1 MFNVELNEGM
11 VGKVNV
17 SIKVLDALYTSES
30 DFDECVES
38 LRSLANSFKFG
49 ELLGMSLDKESFK
62 KLRDSMQEDIDEYNK
77 KKADE
82 TTTDLKP
89 TKL

>member
-1 MFNVELNEGM
+1 MFNVELDEGM
-11 VGKVNV
+11 VGKVNA
-17 SIKVLDALYTSES
+17 SIKILDALYTSES

-77 KKADE
+77 KKVDE
-82 TTTDLKP
+82 RITDFLN
-89 TKL
+89 

>member
-1 MFNVELNEGM
+1 MFNVELNEEM

-30 DFDECVES
+30 DFDECVEA
-38 LRSLANSFKFG
+38 LRSLANSFKMG
-49 ELLGMSLDKESFK
+49 ELLGMKFNKETLK
-62 KLRDSMQEDIDEYNK
+62 QLRDSLQEDIDEYNK

-82 TTTDLKP
+82 NNHRP
-89 TKL
+89 

>member
-1 MFNVELNEGM
+1 MFNVELNEEM

-82 TTTDLKP
+82 TITDFQN
-89 TKL
+89 

>member
-77 KKADE
+77 KKSMKE
-82 TTTDLKP
+82 SP
-89 TKL
+89 TF

>member
-1 MFNVELNEGM
+1 MFNVELNEEM

-30 DFDECVES
+30 DFDECVKS

-77 KKADE
+77 KKVDE
-82 TTTDLKP
+82 RITDFLN
-89 TKL
+89 

>member
-1 MFNVELNEGM
+1 MFNVELNEEM

-49 ELLGMSLDKESFK
+49 ELFRNVIGQRKFQK
-62 KLRDSMQEDIDEYNK
+62 IKR
-77 KKADE
+77 
-82 TTTDLKP
+82 
-89 TKL
+89 

>member
-1 MFNVELNEGM
+1 MFNVELNEEM

-17 SIKVLDALYTSES
+17 SIKVLDALYTSEL

-77 KKADE
+77 KKVDE
-82 TTTDLKP
+82 RITDFLN
-89 TKL
+89 

>member
-1 MFNVELNEGM
+1 MFNVELNEEM

-17 SIKVLDALYTSES
+17 SIKVLDVLYTSES

-62 KLRDSMQEDIDEYNK
+62 KLRDSMQEDIDKYNK
-77 KKADE
+77 KKVDE
-82 TTTDLKP
+82 RITDFLN
-89 TKL
+89 

>member
-1 MFNVELNEGM
+1 MFNVELNEEM

-38 LRSLANSFKFG
+38 LRNLANSFKFG

-77 KKADE
+77 KKVDE
-82 TTTDLKP
+82 RITDFLN
-89 TKL
+89 